1 VEDGHVYRAYLDR
14 TIPSLE
20 VLSQEVDTTASFLSM
35 VMSKVASLGGLDLD
49 ETPFWTDMVALFHPT
64 RRV

>member
-1 VEDGHVYRAYLDR
+1 
-14 TIPSLE
+14 
-20 VLSQEVDTTASFLSM
+20 M